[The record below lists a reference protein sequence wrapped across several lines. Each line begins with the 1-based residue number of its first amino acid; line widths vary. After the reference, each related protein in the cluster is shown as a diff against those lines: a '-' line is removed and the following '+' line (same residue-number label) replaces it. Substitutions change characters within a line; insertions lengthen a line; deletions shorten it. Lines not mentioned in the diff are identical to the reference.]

1 MNDDRPTATLLDQP
15 TPTLVTSR
23 SARPERPR
31 VMSLEQMA
39 TVAPIMP
46 TEPVPDRFRQRPRDE
61 SSLYVTSES
70 EPEVSVVKE
79 RVPGDKPIWRIAV
92 QSSKRALPGLAV
104 QSVERTV
111 PVTVAGRATTSISN
125 FGYRPPW
132 VGVDYFPKIIPRR
145 RRGFARYAVELA
157 GRLPPVPMTL
167 MEAHEAVSTFYPWR
181 TIGKVF
187 VGNDPNFRNESA
199 TGTGVLVGPNLM
211 MTASH
216 MVPWEE
222 SAGFWW
228 MRFAPGFR
236 EGEPNGSSFVTRVR
250 GIRNPD
256 ADFEAS
262 GYDYVI
268 CQLQQ
273 PMGEHLGWMGTQCF
287 GDEDAYTSARWI
299 SVGYP
304 GWFFNANRP
313 TVEFDIDIDD
323 IDNDDPGLELEI
335 TDGHAGG
342 QGWSGGPLWGVI
354 DNDFRV
360 IGIRSGTEKDGL
372 DPRRGVFSGGRHM
385 VDLVKHGLLHF
396 K

>member
-1 MNDDRPTATLLDQP
+1 MNEGPPSSATILD
-15 TPTLVTSR
+15 SR
-23 SARPERPR
+23 LGTRAAGRPEKHQ
-31 VMSLEQMA
+31 VMTLEQMA
-39 TVAPIMP
+39 ANLSVLP
-46 TEPVPDRFRQRPRDE
+46 TEPEPARFRRPAREDTALFVV
-61 SSLYVTSES
+61 SDV
-70 EPEVSVVKE
+70 EPDIAVAKQ
-79 RVPGDKPIWRIAV
+79 RVPGDKPLWQVSVR
-92 QSSKRALPGLAV
+92 SSKRAMAGLAV
-104 QSVERTV
+104 QTVERVAPLVV
-111 PVTVAGRATTSISN
+111 PPVGRARSTCN
-125 FGYRPPW
+125 FGFRPPW
-132 VGVDYFPKIIPRR
+132 VGIDYFPKVIPRR
-145 RRGFARYAVELA
+145 RKGFARYVASLSSI
-157 GRLPPVPMTL
+157 LPPTPMTL
-167 MEAHEAVSTFYPWR
+167 MEAHEAVSSFYPWR

-187 VGNDPNFRNESA
+187 VGNDPNFRNENGS
-199 TGTGVLVGPNLM
+199 GTGVLVGPNLM

-216 MVPWEE
+216 MVPWDD
-222 SAGFWW
+222 SGGFWW

-250 GIRNPD
+250 GIRNPES
-256 ADFEAS
+256 DFEAS

-273 PMGEHLGWMGTQCF
+273 PMGEQLGWMGTQSF
-287 GDEDAYTSARWI
+287 GDEDAYTDARWI

-313 TVEFDIDIDD
+313 AVEFDIDIDD
-323 IDNDDPGLELEI
+323 IDSDDPGLELEI
-335 TDGHAGG
+335 TDGQAGG
-342 QGWSGGPLWGVI
+342 DGWSGGPLWGVI

>member
-1 MNDDRPTATLLDQP
+1 MTEDRPSSTALLHEVP
-15 TPTLVTSR
+15 ASSGLRVGP
-23 SARPERPR
+23 RPDRPR
-31 VMSLEQMA
+31 VMTLEQMTA
-39 TVAPIMP
+39 VASVMP
-46 TEPVPDRFRQRPRDE
+46 TEPVPDRFRVRPRE
-61 SSLYVTSES
+61 EPALFVASES
-70 EPEVSVVKE
+70 EPEVTVSKQ
-79 RVPGDKPIWRIAV
+79 RLPGDKPIWRIAV
-92 QSSKRALPGLAV
+92 HSSKRALPGLAV
-104 QSVERTV
+104 QAVERVV
-111 PVTVAGRATTSISN
+111 PGAVAGRARSISN

-132 VGVDYFPKIIPRR
+132 VGIDYYPKVIPRR
-145 RRGFARYAVELA
+145 RRGFARYAAELSVHM
-157 GRLPPVPMTL
+157 PPVPMTL

-187 VGNDPNFRNESA
+187 VGNDPNFRNENGS
-199 TGTGVLVGPNLM
+199 GTGVLVGPNLM

-216 MVPWEE
+216 MVPWDE
-222 SAGFWW
+222 SSGFWW

-250 GIRNPD
+250 GIRNPES
-256 ADFEAS
+256 DFEAS

-273 PMGEHLGWMGTQCF
+273 PMGEQLGWMGTQCF
-287 GDEDAYTSARWI
+287 GDEDAYTNARWI

-313 TVEFDIDIDD
+313 AVEFDIDIDD

-335 TDGHAGG
+335 TDGQAGG
-342 QGWSGGPLWGVI
+342 DGWSGGPLWGVI

>member
-1 MNDDRPTATLLDQP
+1 MNEGPP
-15 TPTLVTSR
+15 TPGTIIEGRLGPRTG
-23 SARPERPR
+23 ARQEKPKI
-31 VMSLEQMA
+31 MTLEQMA
-39 TVAPIMP
+39 AASPVMP
-46 TEPVPDRFRQRPRDE
+46 TEPVPDRFRRTGREDTALFVA
-61 SSLYVTSES
+61 SDA
-70 EPEVSVVKE
+70 EPEISVAKQ
-79 RVPGDKPIWRIAV
+79 RVPGDKPIWQV
-92 QSSKRALPGLAV
+92 SVHSSKRAMAGLAV
-104 QSVERTV
+104 QTVERV
-111 PVTVAGRATTSISN
+111 AVVTAAATGRSRSLCN

-132 VGVDYFPKIIPRR
+132 VGIDYFPKVIPRR
-145 RRGFARYAVELA
+145 RRGFARYVASLSSI
-157 GRLPPVPMTL
+157 LPPTPMTL

-187 VGNDPNFRNESA
+187 VGNDPNFRNENGS
-199 TGTGVLVGPNLM
+199 GTGVLVGPNLM

-216 MVPWEE
+216 LVPWDD
-222 SAGFWW
+222 SGGFWW

-236 EGEPNGSSFVTRVR
+236 DSEPNGSSFVTRVR
-250 GIRNPD
+250 GIRNPES
-256 ADFEAS
+256 DFEAS

-273 PMGEHLGWMGTQCF
+273 PMGEQLGWMGTQSF
-287 GDEDAYTSARWI
+287 GDEDSYTEARWI

-313 TVEFDIDIDD
+313 AVEFDIDIDD
-323 IDNDDPGLELEI
+323 IDSDDPGLELEI
-335 TDGHAGG
+335 TDGQAGG
-342 QGWSGGPLWGVI
+342 DGWSGGPLWGVV

-385 VDLVKHGLLHF
+385 VDLVRHGLLHF